1 MTRTRV
7 RALPLLVL
15 VLAPVVLARAAD
27 NVVIQRLA
35 FCQDSWFEW
44 KDDPVRMKALADAFQ
59 SAFVRKP
66 FDAFFVPKTT
76 VTIAGLPVLRAF
88 PESVGM
94 GVGFSVIVDATFD
107 AARKNV
113 EKAIGKTLKGCETSD
128 NMRTCGL
135 EVGDKKTL
143 TIMSGDDKKS
153 ATTLVGCYY
162 FYAK

>member
-1 MTRTRV
+1 M

-15 VLAPVVLARAAD
+15 VLAPVVPARTAD

-35 FCQDSWFEW
+35 LCQDSWFEW

-59 SAFVRKP
+59 SAFVQKP
-66 FDAFFVPKTT
+66 SDAFFVPKTN

-113 EKAIGKTLKGCETSD
+113 EKAIGRTLKGCETSD

-143 TIMSGDDKKS
+143 TIMSGDDTKS